1 MAEFGTQATQL
12 SAPQGAGSAPLAP
25 VQEQAVNTSMLPM
38 IAGAAPAIA
47 QGISNLFQAKAREQ
61 EQTVVQQYSSEIGA
75 INAAME
81 NGSMTPAE
89 GAARSRSITGKYLTG
104 FSQYGEAINKARANF
119 SSGTQIG
126 IAEEAVKT
134 DAEIRKSAKIAAQ
147 ADGVEFYAGM
157 SKEAE
162 DSLLRAHASS
172 VRMQKEMDR
181 QFKVNAESRAQGSW
195 DKDMRDAQLKEQS
208 LILINDLAGSNLE
221 ASRSIAL
228 DLKAQVASGKKTFD
242 QARMDL
248 AMHYTRINAAITAAG
263 GKNPELGATYSRLF
277 GDLQKASE
285 ALLDPKADAANLQG
299 QIDTIVKTQALG
311 SLQRDPVL
319 QNSVAAAELFKGS
332 PMALQ
337 ATLGSSAEVTNAVT
351 KMLKGTEDTEDKT
364 KPNPNVPPVV
374 GNKDLEKGVYKTL
387 EGCLRDLPKNEG
399 NEKYKTEVS
408 NIVNECL
415 IQVGN
420 KTSVGDAKSLQES
433 AKFFASAEF
442 GNYASKASLDP
453 QVVLNASRAF
463 KLNYEQVIVKGV
475 QQKIQ
480 DAFNTSAALPAAGVM
495 KRSMGGESVTVEAL
509 KPENLNVRFSGSGIV
524 FDLKNVPKDPVA
536 LRNAKS
542 TLDSLN
548 KSQQAINQLIRYGTH
563 LEGSTDYAKHWEAN
577 KHVYFPNLFSA
588 YSNLEIGQVIDGMRY
603 KGGDATQESSWE
615 AIK

>member
-134 DAEIRKSAKIAAQ
+134 DAEIRKSAKLAAQ
-147 ADGVEFYAGM
+147 ADGIEFYAGM

-172 VRMQKEMDR
+172 VRMQKEMER

-195 DKDMRDAQLKEQS
+195 DKDMRDAQIKDQS
-208 LILINDLAGSNLE
+208 ISLINDLAGANLE
-221 ASRSIAL
+221 ASRTIAL
-228 DLKAQVASGKKTFD
+228 DLKAKVASGQKTFE

-248 AMHYTRINAAITAAG
+248 AMHYTQINAAITAAG

-319 QNSVAAAELFKGS
+319 QRSVAAAELFKGS

-337 ATLGSSAEVTNAVT
+337 ATLGTSANVTTAVTKMISGDQNVPNFVGDQQTEAGVYKALKGGLSDAARNEGNTQYQLEINRGVTESLRQIGNKTTSGDAKSVQESVRFFASPEYGAWASKNQVDPQVVTNAVRS
-351 KMLKGTEDTEDKT
+351 LKLNWE
-364 KPNPNVPPVV
+364 
-374 GNKDLEKGVYKTL
+374 
-387 EGCLRDLPKNEG
+387 
-399 NEKYKTEVS
+399 
-408 NIVNECL
+408 
-415 IQVGN
+415 
-420 KTSVGDAKSLQES
+420 
-433 AKFFASAEF
+433 
-442 GNYASKASLDP
+442 
-453 QVVLNASRAF
+453 QVV
-463 KLNYEQVIVKGV
+463 VKGV
-475 QQKIQ
+475 QQQIQ
-480 DAFNTSAALPAAGVM
+480 DAFNTPAALPAAGVL
-495 KRSMGGESVTVEAL
+495 KQSMGGQSVTVEAI
-509 KPENLNVRFSGSGIV
+509 KPENLDVKFSGSGIV
-524 FDLKNVPKDPVA
+524 FDLKNVPNDPVA
-536 LRNAKS
+536 LRNAKA
-542 TLDSLN
+542 TVDSLN
-548 KSQQAINQLIRYGTH
+548 KAQKAVNELVRLGAH

-577 KHVYFPNLFSA
+577 KQAYMPFAFPFKSGDVVN
-588 YSNLEIGQVIDGMRY
+588 GQEYVG
-603 KGGDATQESSWE
+603 KGVAFDYRDKANWRAT
-615 AIK
+615 AAN